1 MFDPKEIRKDF
12 PMYRNQIKM
21 QGNVITKRKRQTLI
35 VETMIF
41 AITLTR
47 SF

>member
-21 QGNVITKRKRQTLI
+21 QGKPLVFLDNASTT
-35 VETMIF
+35 F
-41 AITLTR
+41 
-47 SF
+47 